1 MYQFKGD
8 SYFWMEKV
16 AYIHNTLGV
25 HFMSLQVYVVKWDV
39 ARVNLVNWLGLW
51 VIYGEME
58 LEVELA

>member
-8 SYFWMEKV
+8 SYFLTEKV

-25 HFMSLQVYVVKWDV
+25 HFMLQVYVVKWDV
-39 ARVNLVNWLGLW
+39 ETVNLVNWLGSWL
-51 VIYGEME
+51 IYGEME